1 MPYYLLQGI
10 PSRQLDNNGN
20 PLSGCKLYTTEAGS
34 AWPTN
39 PQTTYTSST
48 GGTPHPNPVVS
59 DSEGFWPQ
67 VWVSSA
73 AYKLEARKA
82 DGTSV
87 LWTSDNVRSDSS
99 AAASSY
105 TAPNSGAVERTVE
118 DRLAERVS
126 ILDFG
131 ASTSAS
137 ASANRTAI
145 QNAVDSLTSGGAI
158 YVPPGEYAITG
169 PIKLDGSSATLSNI
183 TIYGEGPASALVQSG
198 SARANGVPDSDTTQ
212 SPNVLEILSGS
223 GFVIRNLRVE
233 ANKETGGIAPT
244 LADTWAVSTVYTYSA
259 ITPTY
264 VQTASDGTAIVT
276 EASTDKVW
284 MLLSSHTS
292 NAADIDVDVALG
304 RWSEVTDHSALNGW
318 YYDESMNRGNAIA
331 AYGPLS
337 GDPVE
342 DVQIEGCTLVG
353 GYNKAIL
360 IGSGPSKGGLK
371 KAGANNVRVKGN
383 TVLDCADGFGGLVAT
398 NVVISTNTITGTG
411 DLIKSGADCDLHTVS
426 ANILNGDATSGAS
439 TGVTSNESSNV
450 TVSANTINGAR
461 IGVFFSDNG
470 LTTARGGAISGNTII
485 DCGQIGSVG
494 TATAIVVSG
503 SDHTT
508 VSGNNIADPANNG
521 VKVTDSN
528 DCTVTGN
535 AVVGAGA
542 WAFNFEDLVGI
553 TCSGNT
559 ASTTGFDGFYFEGVR
574 HGSVSGNVSLDGND
588 ADSAT
593 LYSGF
598 RVGPYFSTDST
609 GLTFTGNTARD
620 NRAPKL
626 QHYGLTIETGSTAI
640 MAIGNNFQ
648 GNDDGEISN
657 SGTNCPIG
665 FNISASTASLRAS
678 STVGPDTDE
687 GQSLGASSLRWA
699 NIYGTKLRPG
709 DGTAFW
715 TSGNGSPEGVVTG
728 DIGCLYSRLD
738 APSAVTCLYV
748 KTSGTGNTGWTAK

>member
-39 PQTTYTSST
+39 PQTTYTTST
-48 GGTPHPNPVVS
+48 GGVAHPNPVVS

-105 TAPNSGAVERTVE
+105 TAPNSGAIERTVE
-118 DRLAERVS
+118 ARLAERVS

-183 TIYGEGPASALVQSG
+183 TIYGEGPASALIQSG

-233 ANKETGGIAPT
+233 ANKDTGGIAPT

-264 VQTASDGTAIVT
+264 VQTQSNGTAIVT

-304 RWSEVTDHSALNGW
+304 RWSQVTDHSALNGW
-318 YYDESMNRGNAIA
+318 YYDESMNRGNAVA
-331 AYGPLS
+331 VYGPLS

-371 KAGANNVRVKGN
+371 KAGVNNVRLKGN
-383 TVLDCADGFGGLVAT
+383 TVPDCVDGFGGLVAT
-398 NVVISTNTITGTG
+398 NVTISTNTITGTG
-411 DLIKSGADCDLHTVS
+411 DLIKSGADCDVHTIS
-426 ANILNGDATSGAS
+426 ANILNGDSTSGAS
-439 TGVTSNESSNV
+439 TGVTSSESSNV
-450 TVSANTINGAR
+450 TVSSNTINGAR

-470 LTTARGGAISGNTII
+470 LTTARGGAITGNTIK

-508 VSGNNIADPANNG
+508 VSGNNIADPKNNG

-535 AVVGAGA
+535 AVVGAEA

-574 HGSVSGNVSLDGND
+574 HGSVSGNMSLDGND

-620 NRAPKL
+620 NRATKL
-626 QHYGLTIETGSTAI
+626 QHYGLVIETGSTAI
-640 MAIGNNFQ
+640 MALGNNFL

-657 SGTNCPIG
+657 SGTNCPVG
-665 FNISASTASLRAS
+665 FNMASSSSALKVASTIAPTVDSGKDVGGEGLRFGAMYTDQLILTDGS
-678 STVGPDTDE
+678 ALPSTSVGY
-687 GQSLGASSLRWA
+687 A
-699 NIYGTKLRPG
+699 KLWVSGVDGDLKIIFG
-709 DGTAFW
+709 DGT
-715 TSGNGSPEGVVTG
+715 TKTIVT
-728 DIGCLYSRLD
+728 D
-738 APSAVTCLYV
+738 T
-748 KTSGTGNTGWTAK
+748 